1 MKNDL
6 PKLIVVCGPTA
17 SGKTDLAVALAKK
30 FNGEI
35 INADSRQIYKEMN
48 IATAKPVKVASS
60 KLSSQGGSASGDA
73 KRSSGGQVASYD
85 EYLVDDIPH
94 YLLDVVEPDESFTL
108 ADYKDKA
115 LKAIKEIIKKGKI
128 PFLVGGTGL
137 YIRALVD
144 NLEIPKVEP
153 NLALRKE
160 LESKTLEELI
170 LMLKENDPDSF
181 EKIDLQNPRRVIRA
195 LEVVLSTG
203 ESFFNQQKKG
213 KPLFNVLQ
221 IGLKL
226 ERKNLYDRI
235 NSRCERMI
243 ETGLLQEA
251 KRLAQKYSW
260 DLPSMSGI
268 GYRQM
273 RDYIEGKMSLDEVLD
288 WFKKDTRHYAKR
300 QMTWFKKDERIHWI
314 ENERQA
320 EKLIAE
326 FIK

>member
-1 MKNDL
+1 MKNNL

-17 SGKTDLAVALAKK
+17 SGKTDLAITLAKK

-35 INADSRQIYKEMN
+35 INADSRQVYKSMN
-48 IATAKPVKVASS
+48 IATAKPLRVESQKLKVES
-60 KLSSQGGSASGDA
+60 L
-73 KRSSGGQVASYD
+73 D
-85 EYLVDDIPH
+85 EYLVDDVRH
-94 YLLDVVEPDESFTL
+94 YLLDIINPDESFTL
-108 ADYKDKA
+108 ADYKDSA
-115 LKAIKEIIKKGKI
+115 SKAIKEIIKKGKT

-137 YIRALVD
+137 YIRAIVD
-144 NLEIPKVEP
+144 NLDIPKVEP

-160 LESKTLEELI
+160 LESKTLEEQI
-170 LMLKENDPDSF
+170 LMLKENDPDSY
-181 EKIDLQNPRRVIRA
+181 ERIDLQNPRRVIRA

-203 ESFFNQQKKG
+203 ESFAAQQKKG

-226 ERKNLYDRI
+226 EKEALYERI

-260 DLPSMSGI
+260 ELPSMSGI

-273 RDYIEGKMSLDEVLD
+273 RDYIEGKMGLDEALD
-288 WFKKDTRHYAKR
+288 WLKKDTRHYAKR
-300 QMTWFKKDERIHWI
+300 QMTWFRKDERIHWV
-314 ENERQA
+314 ENEKQA
-320 EKLIAE
+320 EKAIAE

>member
-1 MKNDL
+1 MKNKL

-17 SGKTDLAVALAKK
+17 SGKTDLAITLAKK

-35 INADSRQIYKEMN
+35 INADSRQIYKEMS
-48 IATAKPVKVASS
+48 IATAKPILDYGLRTTDYKPQDDEV
-60 KLSSQGGSASGDA
+60 
-73 KRSSGGQVASYD
+73 RSLKTEVYT
-85 EYLVDDIPH
+85 VDGTSH
-94 YLLDVVEPDESFTL
+94 YLLDIIEPDENFTL
-108 ADYKDKA
+108 ADYKENA
-115 LKAIKEIIKKGKI
+115 LKAIKEIGKKGKV

-137 YIRALVD
+137 YIRAIVE

-160 LESKTLEELI
+160 LEGKTLEEQVA
-170 LMLKENDPDSF
+170 MLKENDPDSY

-203 ESFFNQQKKG
+203 ESFASQQKKG

-226 ERKNLYDRI
+226 EKENLYERI

-243 ETGLLQEA
+243 ETGLVQEA
-251 KRLAQKYSW
+251 KKLAQKYSW
-260 DLPSMSGI
+260 ELPSMSGI

-273 RDYIEGKMSLDEVLD
+273 RDYIEGKMSLDEALD
-288 WFKKDTRHYAKR
+288 WLKKDTRHYAKR
-300 QMTWFKKDERIHWI
+300 QMTWFRKDESIHWI
-314 ENERQA
+314 ENEKQA
-320 EKLIAE
+320 EKLIKE
-326 FIK
+326 FL